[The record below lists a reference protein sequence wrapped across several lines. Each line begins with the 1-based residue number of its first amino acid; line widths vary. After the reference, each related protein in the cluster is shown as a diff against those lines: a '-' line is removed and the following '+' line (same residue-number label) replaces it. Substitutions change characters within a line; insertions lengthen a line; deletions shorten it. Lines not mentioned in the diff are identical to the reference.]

1 MPNQTPNQRLR
12 DIGIN
17 VEYARHVEL
26 AGQKL
31 ASLDENAVAGLLQK
45 AEAANQ
51 QPEAVNQ
58 QPAPVHHA
66 APAAE
71 QNGPHL
77 G

>member
-26 AGQKL
+26 A
-31 ASLDENAVAGLLQK
+31 
-45 AEAANQ
+45 
-51 QPEAVNQ
+51 
-58 QPAPVHHA
+58 
-66 APAAE
+66 E